1 MNPRYPGDDNELQRQ
16 IEPTDIPKVDEDDE
30 E

>member
-1 MNPRYPGDDNELQRQ
+1 MNPWNPGDDNELQRQ
-16 IEPTDIPKVDEDDE
+16 IEPTDIPKIDEDDE

>member
-1 MNPRYPGDDNELQRQ
+1 MDPRTIGDDNDLQRQ
-16 IEPTDIPKVDEDDE
+16 IEPTDIPKVDFDE